1 MLRDYKLDLKK
12 VSISIA
18 NALEEDIGLGDVTG
32 ELINANLSIQ
42 AKLICR
48 EETILCGKQW
58 FIEAFK
64 QLDPRR

>member
-1 MLRDYKLDLKK
+1 MLRDIKPDLKK

-42 AKLICR
+42 ARLI
-48 EETILCGKQW
+48 
-58 FIEAFK
+58 
-64 QLDPRR
+64 